1 MLKTALMLLL
11 LLLLQRRVSY
21 MLCDTQTQVRW
32 RQDGSMPSCEGGFN
46 EMIESNRLV
55 SNRPPPYGG
64 MAQIVRDRCDKY
76 VRATVRCTHTLLDL
90 KARCQTGTGIV
101 MRHGQPAILLL
112 SCLAT
117 LLQARCVRHRDGH
130 ARHHKLKKRHW
141 YVGNNQDSGQIRKY
155 P

>member
-32 RQDGSMPSCEGGFN
+32 RQDESMPSCEGGFN
-46 EMIESNRLV
+46 EMIESNRLL

-76 VRATVRCTHTLLDL
+76 DKGHRTAYSYIAGSQSPLPDRNRHCDEAWPTRDLASFLSRNLAASPVRETSGWPC
-90 KARCQTGTGIV
+90 KA
-101 MRHGQPAILLL
+101 
-112 SCLAT
+112 S
-117 LLQARCVRHRDGH
+117 
-130 ARHHKLKKRHW
+130 
-141 YVGNNQDSGQIRKY
+141 
-155 P
+155 